1 MIIDTTI
8 GERGL
13 TDHYPELG
21 TGPVS
26 TEPYY
31 SEAHY
36 ELEKQRLFRRTWLSI
51 GRVEQVAEPGDYFVF
66 DLAVADT
73 SILVVRGEDNQIR
86 GFHNMCSHRGNKL
99 MWEEKG
105 SSMAFPCRLHGWTY
119 LTDGSLRSVPDE
131 NMFYDLDK
139 TRCGLTP
146 VDLDVHEGFIFI
158 NMQPEPHETLAEYL
172 GDVGK
177 RMRGFP
183 FGKATVRY
191 AYRAEL
197 RCNWKVSLD
206 AFCEGYHVMFL
217 HKKWGRETFTTPGNP
232 LCQFPYA
239 GISGRHA
246 VAAVTGNPDY
256 KPRPAEAKIYE
267 WATKL
272 QQNNESDGS
281 WLPPGVNPHDSPEFS
296 FELMHLFPNYLVHL
310 VEGTYFTHQ
319 FWPLSPDR
327 TLWEGCTYYEPADNA
342 AERFR
347 QEHLHLLRRESWL
360 EDTRAMESV
369 QAMLKSG
376 AKDEFIFHDHEV
388 LLRHTYKTVMDYVK
402 DNAVTS

>member
-99 MWEEKG
+99 VWEEKG

-139 TRCGLTP
+139 TRCGLT
-146 VDLDVHEGFIFI
+146 
-158 NMQPEPHETLAEYL
+158 
-172 GDVGK
+172 
-177 RMRGFP
+177 
-183 FGKATVRY
+183 
-191 AYRAEL
+191 
-197 RCNWKVSLD
+197 
-206 AFCEGYHVMFL
+206 
-217 HKKWGRETFTTPGNP
+217 
-232 LCQFPYA
+232 
-239 GISGRHA
+239 SG
-246 VAAVTGNPDY
+246 
-256 KPRPAEAKIYE
+256 
-267 WATKL
+267 
-272 QQNNESDGS
+272 QS
-281 WLPPGVNPHDSPEFS
+281 
-296 FELMHLFPNYLVHL
+296 
-310 VEGTYFTHQ
+310 
-319 FWPLSPDR
+319 
-327 TLWEGCTYYEPADNA
+327 
-342 AERFR
+342 
-347 QEHLHLLRRESWL
+347 
-360 EDTRAMESV
+360 
-369 QAMLKSG
+369 
-376 AKDEFIFHDHEV
+376 
-388 LLRHTYKTVMDYVK
+388 
-402 DNAVTS
+402 